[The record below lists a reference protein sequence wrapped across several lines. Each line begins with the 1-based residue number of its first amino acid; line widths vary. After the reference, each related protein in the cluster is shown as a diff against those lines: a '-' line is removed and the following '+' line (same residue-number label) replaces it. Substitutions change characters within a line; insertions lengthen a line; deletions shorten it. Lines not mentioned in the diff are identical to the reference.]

1 MIKKLLNKY
10 RSLPVT
16 VRAAFWFTIC
26 NFMLKGI
33 SFVCMPIYTRFL
45 PEEEYGTMT
54 LITSYET
61 IFTIITTL
69 ELYNGAYNRGILKF
83 KEDVKTFEQT
93 IVFLSNFLS
102 LIWFVIVML
111 LNKPFT
117 DFTGISLGMFA
128 IMTGYFITRT
138 AYNCWL
144 NKKRFEYNYKA
155 AVTITLLM
163 AFISNLA
170 PIITLKIFGAT
181 ASVKI
186 ISTLVIQIL
195 FALPFWV
202 KNFDFKNLLAKKA
215 DIKKY
220 LSFALKYQLPLIF
233 HSISYYI
240 LGQSDKIMIE
250 KQTHD
255 KTNVAF
261 YSVAYSFASVIII
274 FQNSLNQVIKPWRF
288 QKLDK
293 DQFADVRRISN
304 IILVVVGAVISIFM
318 MLLPEVFK
326 LAFEPNYYEAL
337 EIVPAVT
344 ASVYFMFLY
353 TLFVDIQSFY
363 GKTTYIAYASTICA
377 AINIA
382 LNYFGIK
389 IFGYFAC
396 AYTTLICY
404 VLMSLLHYVFMRITC
419 KKENVTEKPVNSA
432 FIWGFSIILLAFF
445 IFVDLIYD
453 YVIVRYGI
461 LVVIMAA
468 MFIFRKKLMA
478 AWKQIKSK

>member
-1 MIKKLLNKY
+1 MFKKLLNKY
-10 RSLPVT
+10 RSFPVT

-26 NFMLKGI
+26 NFVLKGI

-45 PEEEYGTMT
+45 PEEEYGTMS
-54 LITSYET
+54 LITSYEV

-69 ELYNGAYNRGILKF
+69 ELYNGAFNRGILKF

-128 IMTGYFITRT
+128 IMTVYFLTRS
-138 AYNCWL
+138 AYECWL

-170 PIITLKIFGAT
+170 PIITIKIFGAT
-181 ASVKI
+181 AFVKI
-186 ISTLVIQIL
+186 VSTLVIQIL
-195 FALPFWV
+195 FSLPFWFR
-202 KNFDFKNLLAKKA
+202 NFDFKNLISKKSN
-215 DIKKY
+215 IKKY

-250 KQTHD
+250 KLTN

-261 YSVAYSFASVIII
+261 YSVTYSFASVIII

-293 DQFADVRRISN
+293 DKFADVRSMSN
-304 IILVVVGAVISIFM
+304 MIIVVVGAVISIFM
-318 MLLPEVFK
+318 MLVPEVFK
-326 LAFEPNYYEAL
+326 LVFKPNYYEAL
-337 EIVPAVT
+337 DRK
-344 ASVYFMFLY
+344 SV
-353 TLFVDIQSFY
+353 V
-363 GKTTYIAYASTICA
+363 
-377 AINIA
+377 
-382 LNYFGIK
+382 
-389 IFGYFAC
+389 
-396 AYTTLICY
+396 
-404 VLMSLLHYVFMRITC
+404 
-419 KKENVTEKPVNSA
+419 
-432 FIWGFSIILLAFF
+432 
-445 IFVDLIYD
+445 
-453 YVIVRYGI
+453 
-461 LVVIMAA
+461 
-468 MFIFRKKLMA
+468 
-478 AWKQIKSK
+478 